1 METTILLVALVV
13 FSFAISRLLAR
24 FASRFLLV
32 SGVEYIALG
41 LILGAGTGLL
51 DYETLHR
58 FDLLINLLLG
68 LVGFILG
75 LRAREALKAPGV
87 AAAGFASAGVVLV
100 AIAGVSL
107 VFIEALRGGVSDV
120 VYFVQLEWGSESF
133 LFQADPDNLRLA
145 GAIGCCAAA
154 SSQSSITESAR
165 LLRARG
171 PALDTL
177 KLLALSSQIVA
188 VGVFGMVLA
197 SARATEAADEL
208 RLPVWAWAVGIAL
221 FGALCGLLFSRFAG
235 TGKVDMRVYIAA
247 VGVVTFASG
256 IGVALGVSPLVVNL
270 IAGMFVSFTSPH
282 ATALEDTLLR
292 LRHPIL
298 ALVRLFA
305 GAAWVMT
312 GRGFVWVLI
321 PVYAIVRLLMRRA
334 TSHTAVR
341 VFARRTPSLP
351 RLGVGLIGQGGVTA
365 AIALSFAMRFE
376 EFSGAVLTV
385 ALGGLILSDVWSHRA
400 VRRVLADAGELHVVD
415 QRVVQ
420 AEVLHEASETSL
432 VDGRVDPELQKAGP
446 EREGVEA

>member
-1 METTILLVALVV
+1 METTFLLVGLVV

-24 FASRFLLV
+24 YATRFFLV

-41 LILGAGTGLL
+41 LILGSATGVL

-75 LRAREALKAPGV
+75 LRARSTLEAPRV
-87 AAAGFASAGVVLV
+87 AVAGFVSAGVVLV
-100 AIAGVSL
+100 VVAGISL
-107 VFIEALRGGVSDV
+107 VFVEALRGGASEI
-120 VYFVQLEWGSESF
+120 VYVMPLEWAGES
-133 LFQADPDNLRLA
+133 LLLQADPENLRLA
-145 GAIGCCAAA
+145 GTIGCCAAA

-177 KLLALSSQIVA
+177 KVLAVSSQILA
-188 VGVFGMVLA
+188 VGVFGMVMA

-208 RLPVWAWAVGIAL
+208 RLPVWGWAIGIAL

-235 TGKVDMRVYIAA
+235 AGKVDMRVYIAA

-282 ATALEDTLLR
+282 AGALEQTLIR

-298 ALVRLFA
+298 ALIRLFA
-305 GAAWVMT
+305 GAAWVMA
-312 GRGFVWVLI
+312 RGFVWILI

-334 TSHTAVR
+334 ASHASVR
-341 VFARRTPSLP
+341 LFAPRGTPSPP
-351 RLGVGLIGQGGVTA
+351 RLGVALIGQGGITA
-365 AIALSFAMRFE
+365 AIALSFAMRFDE
-376 EFSGAVLTV
+376 HAGAVLTV
-385 ALGGLILSDVWSHRA
+385 VLGGLILSDLWSHRA

-415 QRVVQ
+415 QREVE
-420 AEVLHEASETSL
+420 AEVLHEAADTSI
-432 VDGRVDPELQKAGP
+432 VSGRLHSDAHEDH
-446 EREGVEA
+446 ERSGDHR

>member
-24 FASRFLLV
+24 YATRFFLV

-41 LILGAGTGLL
+41 LILGSATGVL

-75 LRAREALKAPGV
+75 LRARSALDAPRV
-87 AAAGFASAGVVLV
+87 AMAGFVSAGVVLV
-100 AIAGVSL
+100 VIAGITL
-107 VFIEALRGGVSDV
+107 VFVEVLRGGASDM
-120 VYFVQLEWGSESF
+120 VYLVQLEWAGEQ
-133 LFQADPDNLRLA
+133 LLLQADPDNLRLA
-145 GAIGCCAAA
+145 GTIGCCAAA

-171 PALDTL
+171 PALETL
-177 KLLALSSQIVA
+177 KLLALSSQILA

-208 RLPVWAWAVGIAL
+208 RLPVWGWAIGIAM
-221 FGALCGLLFSRFAG
+221 FGALTGLLFSRFVGA
-235 TGKVDMRVYIAA
+235 GKVDMRVYIAA

-282 ATALEDTLLR
+282 AKTVEETLMR

-298 ALVRLFA
+298 ALIRLFA
-305 GAAWVMT
+305 GAAWVMA
-312 GRGFVWVLI
+312 RGFVWVLI
-321 PVYAIVRLLMRRA
+321 PIYAIARFAMRRSSTHA
-334 TSHTAVR
+334 AVSL
-341 VFARRTPSLP
+341 FASGGTPSSP
-351 RLGVGLIGQGGVTA
+351 RLGRALIGQGGITA
-365 AIALSFAMRFE
+365 AIALSFAMRFDAHA
-376 EFSGAVLTV
+376 GAVLTV
-385 ALGGLILSDVWSHRA
+385 VLGGLILSDLWSHRA
-400 VRRVLADAGELHVVD
+400 VRRVLADAGELHVLD
-415 QRVVQ
+415 QREVQ
-420 AEVLHEASETSL
+420 AEVLHESADTSL
-432 VDGRVDPELQKAGP
+432 VSGRLPSELEDGD
-446 EREGVEA
+446 EARGGHG